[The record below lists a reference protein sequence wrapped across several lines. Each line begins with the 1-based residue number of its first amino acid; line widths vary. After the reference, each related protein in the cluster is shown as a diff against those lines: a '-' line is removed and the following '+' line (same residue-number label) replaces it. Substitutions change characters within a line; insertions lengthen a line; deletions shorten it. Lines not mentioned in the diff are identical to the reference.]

1 MIENI
6 YYLVIGLFLYNR
18 YLFLEKSIMI
28 SSFTVKKSQTGLS
41 PSKSRVLTCFFL
53 YFNFVLFLEFATLK
67 NFFKYFCV
75 SISLD
80 G

>member
-1 MIENI
+1 MSVLSAI
-6 YYLVIGLFLYNR
+6 
-18 YLFLEKSIMI
+18 I

>member
-1 MIENI
+1 MTKFTLNYEN
-6 YYLVIGLFLYNR
+6 
-18 YLFLEKSIMI
+18 SII